1 MSLAGR
7 VALVTGGG
15 GNIGGA
21 CALALARAGA
31 DVAVQDLL
39 PERAEEVASAIRAHG
54 RRAHVIGGDVAR
66 LDDVRA
72 GAAEAASALGPVDI
86 LVNTAGIS
94 EPRPVLELGPA
105 DWQRVLDVNLT
116 SIYNWVTAL
125 APGMIARRWGRIVS
139 ISSVSG
145 KTGGGGR
152 FSVSK
157 AAYAASKAGVIGL
170 TVGLAKELAPH
181 VTVNAVCPGL
191 IRTRATEGR
200 AVRDEWMEEILAG
213 IPAGRVGRPAD
224 VAAAVAFFC
233 SPEAEWITGEV
244 MDVNGGAY
252 LD

>member
-1 MSLAGR
+1 

-21 CALALARAGA
+21 CAIALARAGA
-31 DVAVQDLL
+31 DVAVQDVI
-39 PERAEEVASAIRAHG
+39 PERAQEIAAEIRSLG
-54 RRAHVIGGDVAR
+54 RRAHALGGDVAN
-66 LDDVRA
+66 LADVRA
-72 GAAEAASALGPVDI
+72 GAAAAEQVLGPIDV

-94 EPRPVLELGPA
+94 EPRPVLELQPS

-125 APGMIARRWGRIVS
+125 APGMLDRRWGRIVS

-145 KTGGGGR
+145 KSGGGGR
-152 FSVSK
+152 FGVSK

-181 VTVNAVCPGL
+181 ITVNAVCPGL

-200 AVRDEWMEEILAG
+200 AVRDEWLEEIVAG
-213 IPAGRVGRPAD
+213 IPAGRVGRPTD
-224 VAAAVAFFC
+224 VAAAVAFLC